1 MTISG
6 NLLDALPVW
15 LGKKKSVIVN
25 MFCLMPR
32 LSGESFLNMGD
43 KFSEAARM
51 EACADNL
58 ASK

>member
-1 MTISG
+1 MEICWTLFPSG
-6 NLLDALPVW
+6 W
-15 LGKKKSVIVN
+15 EKKSVIVN
-25 MFCLMPR
+25 MFCLMPQ